1 METFNATG
9 FDDMAD
15 DLDAIYASTPVAS
28 ATKEVVY
35 FEQDCPKCK
44 GTGRVTFGYVNIR
57 SGECFAC
64 KGKGKFSFKTSP
76 ATRAKT
82 KQSAQRRA
90 TAKADAQAAKVADW
104 KAANPAEAAWMES
117 SAPRFEFA
125 QSVLNALNKFG
136 HLTEKQMATVQRLTV
151 QSAERQAQYQAQ
163 YQAKAE
169 TAPEVSV
176 EAIEVAFQ
184 TAKGAGIKFP
194 KLRLED
200 FVFSPAGEKSANA
213 GAVYI
218 KTKGDGV
225 YLGKVMG
232 GKLFTSRDC
241 TAEAKDR
248 IVAVASDP
256 KQAAIAYGKHF
267 GCCAVCGRELTDAD
281 SIARGIG
288 PICSDKYGW

>member
-1 METFNATG
+1 MVD
-9 FDDMAD
+9 FDD
-15 DLDAIYASTPVAS
+15 LETPVAALKTAPV
-28 ATKEVVY
+28 ATKTIYVEN
-35 FEQDCPKCK
+35 CKKCNGVGK
-44 GTGRVTFGYVNIR
+44 VTIGYHYPR
-57 SGECFAC
+57 SVTCYSCDGL
-64 KGKGKFSFKTSP
+64 GKHEFKTSP
-76 ATRAKT
+76 EYRTKAKA
-82 KQSAQRRA
+82 SAQKRKEA
-90 TAKADAQAAKVADW
+90 AQDAITAQVAVW
-104 KAANPAEAAWMES
+104 VEANPAEAAWIDSE
-117 SAPRFEFA
+117 APRFEFA
-125 QSVLNALNKFG
+125 RAMQESLNKYG
-136 HLTEKQMATVQRLTV
+136 SLTEKQMATVQRLTV
-151 QSAERQAQYQAQ
+151 QSAERQAQYQAER
-163 YQAKAE
+163 QAKAE